1 MQTTIDQPGAHV
13 RIVGGKFSGRNL
25 ATPSDQAIRPTTDR
39 TRESLFNILASR
51 KDHFWD
57 GMRVLDLFAG
67 TGALGI
73 EALSRGARACT
84 FVEQSVEGR
93 GLIHKNI
100 ENFGLQGI
108 ARILRRDATHLGHVG
123 TMQPF
128 DIVFADPPYNHGLGE
143 QAFIAAVEGGWVTP
157 DALFVLEESQEA
169 TIHLPE
175 IFKLDD
181 KRHYGGTII
190 YIYILQS

>member
-1 MQTTIDQPGAHV
+1 M
-13 RIVGGKFSGRNL
+13 RIVGGKFSGRTL
-25 ATPSDQAIRPTTDR
+25 ATPAGQSIRPTTDR
-39 TRESLFNILASR
+39 TRESLFNILGSR
-51 KDHFWD
+51 QENFWQ
-57 GMRVLDLFAG
+57 GRRVLDLFSG

-73 EALSRGARACT
+73 EALSRGAQSCT
-84 FVEQSVEGR
+84 FVEQSIEGR

-100 ENFGLQGI
+100 EAFELQGI
-108 ARILRRDATHLGHVG
+108 TRLLRRDATRLGQIG

-128 DIVFADPPYNHGLGE
+128 DVVFADPPYGHSLGE
-143 QAFIAAVEGGWVTP
+143 QAFTAVLDGHWVKD
-157 DALFVLEESQEA
+157 DALFILEETQQA

-190 YIYILQS
+190 YFYLLKL